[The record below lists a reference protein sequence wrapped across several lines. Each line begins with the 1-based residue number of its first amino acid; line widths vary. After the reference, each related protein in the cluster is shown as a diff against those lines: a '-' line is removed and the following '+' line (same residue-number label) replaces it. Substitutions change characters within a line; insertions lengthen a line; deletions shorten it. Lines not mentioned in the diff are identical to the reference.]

1 MRRVLLVGKGPPDTG
16 GIAAF
21 LQILLNSDLR
31 ARHDLRLL
39 NLYRSDVLH
48 GGRFTSANIAETLA
62 DAGRVWRGSR
72 SADIVH
78 INIALV
84 PLATLLRTGLL
95 ALSARLGGAQVIVHV
110 HSGVIELWLT
120 TRARRML
127 ARLMLLPAR
136 RIITVSQSSRA
147 PLAASVGVNRLVVI
161 PNGVDV
167 SAYGPAEPSHNPPR
181 ILFAGVISP
190 RKGVVDLLQASG
202 ILHARGVAHEVLLA
216 GGPPAEGPRPEAE
229 ARLAAATNGAPA
241 RFLGPQRHEAMA
253 ALYRSADL
261 FCLPSWIEAMPL
273 TILEA
278 MATGLPVVATPV
290 GDIGQVVEDG
300 VSGRL
305 VPVRAPEALAN
316 ALEPLLSQPPLR
328 RAMGKAARQRVQERF
343 DITKMCASVEAV
355 YRDL

>member
-95 ALSARLGGAQVIVHV
+95 ALSARLGGAQ
-110 HSGVIELWLT
+110 
-120 TRARRML
+120 L

-190 RKGVVDLLQASG
+190 RKGVVDLLKASG

-241 RFLGPQRHEAMA
+241 RFLGPQPHEAMA

-278 MATGLPVVATPV
+278 MATGLPVVATSV
-290 GDIGQVVEDG
+290 GDIGHVVEDG

-305 VPVRAPEALAN
+305 VPLRAPDALAN
-316 ALEPLLSQPPLR
+316 ALEPLLTQPPLR

-343 DITKMCASVEAV
+343 DISQMCASVEAV
-355 YRDL
+355 YRAL

>member
-147 PLAASVGVNRLVVI
+147 PLVNRLVVI

-229 ARLAAATNGAPA
+229 ARLAAAANGAPA